1 MIRIDKSKEPKS
13 WTQHRLTPGAKYEAT
28 PDLKDSLLEEQGYIC
43 AYCMR
48 RIPVSDKGTDETTR
62 IEHVNPQSS
71 LSREEAM
78 DYRNMV
84 ICCPGAMASTSK
96 KQCHCDRHKG
106 ESKVSFNPFDQ
117 NFLNTLSYK
126 SDGTI
131 KSSNGK
137 YDKEL
142 NDVLNLNIAILK
154 ANRKAVRKQLIESL
168 GARVWKKGDIEKIL
182 KTYSEKDSEGKKKE
196 YCGVV
201 IEYLTKKLRQFQ

>member
-1 MIRIDKSKEPKS
+1 MIRIDKSREPKS
-13 WTQHRLTPGAKYEAT
+13 WTQHRLTAGAKYEAT
-28 PDLKDSLLEEQGYIC
+28 PDLRDSLLEEQGYIC

-62 IEHVNPQSS
+62 IEHINPQSG

-78 DYRNMV
+78 DYSNMV

-96 KQCHCDRHKG
+96 KECHCDRHKG
-106 ESKVSFNPFDQ
+106 ENKMSFSPFDQ
-117 NFLNTLSYK
+117 NFINTLSYK

-131 KSSNGK
+131 KSSNVE

-154 ANRKAVRKQLIESL
+154 ANRKEVRKQLIETL
-168 GARVWKKGDIEKIL
+168 GKRVWKKGDIEKIL
-182 KTYSEKDSEGKKKE
+182 KIYSEKDSEGKKKE

-201 IEYLTKKLRQFQ
+201 IEYLTKKLRQLQ

>member
-1 MIRIDKSKEPKS
+1 MIRIDKSREPKS
-13 WTQHRLTPGAKYEAT
+13 WTQHRLTSGAKYEEAT
-28 PDLKDSLLEEQGYIC
+28 SDLRDSLLEDQGYIC

-62 IEHVNPQSS
+62 IEHINPQSE

-84 ICCPGAMASTSK
+84 ICCPGATASTSK
-96 KQCHCDRHKG
+96 KECHCDRHKG
-106 ESKVSFNPFDQ
+106 EIKLSFTPFDQ
-117 NFLNTLSYK
+117 NFINTLSYK

-131 KSSNGK
+131 KSSNGE

-142 NDVLNLNIAILK
+142 NEVLNLNIAILK
-154 ANRKAVRKQLIESL
+154 ANRKEVRKQLIESL
-168 GARVWKKGDIEKIL
+168 GKRVWKKGDIEKIL
-182 KTYSEKDSEGKKKE
+182 KIYSEKDSEGKKKE

-201 IEYLTKKLRQFQ
+201 IEYLTKKLHQ